1 MAEAFTPITT
11 QEQLNDII
19 TERLKRDREAQ
30 KKKIKEEGWLS
41 PEDAKKATDKLQD
54 TVDKLTKEAET
65 ARTTIAG
72 HEASIKRY
80 QAAELRS
87 KIADE
92 VGLDRRLV
100 GRLSGETEDDLR
112 KDAQGLKELFGAQTA
127 PSVDPM
133 RSTEPQK
140 GPGGVAGAWGEV
152 SGQLRGE

>member
-11 QEQLNDII
+11 QEQLDAII

-30 KKKIKEEGWLS
+30 KKKFEGWLS
-41 PEDAKKATDKLQD
+41 PEDVAKANKALQD
-54 TVDKLTKEAET
+54 TVDKLTEEAET

-127 PSVDPM
+127 PTVDPM
-133 RSTEPQK
+133 ASTEPS
-140 GPGGVAGAWGEV
+140 GNGGSPWANVAAQM
-152 SGQLRGE
+152 SGD

>member
-41 PEDAKKATDKLQD
+41 PEDAKKATDKLQE

-92 VGLDRRLV
+92 VGLDRRLIDRIK
-100 GRLSGETEDDLR
+100 GDTEADIR
-112 KDAQGLKELFGAQTA
+112 KDAEGLKSLFGSAGS
-127 PSVDPM
+127 SVDPM
-133 RSTEPQK
+133 ASTEPS
-140 GPGGVAGAWGEV
+140 GNGGSPWANVAAQM
-152 SGQLRGE
+152 SGD